1 MQKKRILLVLLT
13 LIISNLTHSQNSP
26 LSELKKAIAN
36 LQITEGMA
44 NSSYGICVMNAST
57 GEIIAQHDMNR
68 SLATASTMKII
79 TTATALSLLG
89 ENYQYKTVIEYDGE
103 IKDGVLNG
111 NVYIKGTGDPSLG
124 SDRFGAQNE
133 MNAILRSWGEEVK
146 KKGISKINGKIIGDA
161 TLFHS
166 QTIPDYW
173 PWADIGNYYGTGAT
187 GLSLN
192 ENMYKIHL
200 KTGKREGEPVQLLGW
215 EESMKHLTF
224 VNELTT
230 GAAGSGDNSYIYG
243 APYTT
248 LRYIRGTLPPNE
260 DDFVIKGSV
269 PNSEGYCAEM
279 FCDKLAEMGIATT
292 IGTGSM
298 SLEKIEGKIYDKP
311 RNPIYVQISPALKD
325 IVYWTN
331 QRSVNLFAECLMSTI
346 GLVKTGVAS
355 TKAGIDQVWKFWES
369 KGIPTEGM
377 FLMDGSG
384 LSPNNSVTA
393 FQMTSIL
400 RKMTAEPTF
409 GPFLT
414 SLPIAGKTGTLASMC
429 KETAAEGKIQAKSGY
444 MSRVRTYAG
453 YATTKSGKRLCFA
466 IFTNNYTDSA
476 KKMKERI
483 EELFVKMAELE

>member
-1 MQKKRILLVLLT
+1 MQNKSIFILFLT
-13 LIISNLTHSQNSP
+13 LIISNTTHSQISP

-36 LQITEGMA
+36 LQNAEGMA
-44 NSSYGICVMNAST
+44 NSSYGICVMNAAT
-57 GEIIAQHDMNR
+57 GDIIAQHDMNR
-68 SLATASTMKII
+68 SLPTASTMKII

-89 ENYQYKTVIEYDGE
+89 ENYQYKTTIEYDGE
-103 IKDGVLNG
+103 IVEGVLNG

-124 SDRFGAQNE
+124 SDRFGE
-133 MNAILRSWGEEVK
+133 GYSMNYILKVWAEELK
-146 KKGISKINGKIIGDA
+146 KKGIRKINGKVIGDA
-161 TLFHS
+161 TLFSS

-200 KTGKREGEPVQLLGW
+200 KTGKKEGDPVQLLGW

-224 VNELTT
+224 MNELKT
-230 GAAGSGDNSYIYG
+230 GEAGSGDNSYIYG

-279 FCDKLAEMGIATT
+279 FCDKLAELGVATT
-292 IGTGSM
+292 MGTGSM
-298 SLEKIEGKIYDKP
+298 TLDKLEGKAYNKP
-311 RNPIYVQISPALKD
+311 RSPIYVQNSPNLKD

-331 QRSVNLFAECLMSTI
+331 QKSVNLFAECLLSTI
-346 GLVKTGVAS
+346 GLAKTGVAS
-355 TKAGIDQVWKFWES
+355 TKSGIEEVWKFWEK

-384 LSPNNSVTA
+384 LSPNNCVTA
-393 FQMTSIL
+393 YQMTAIL
-400 RKMTAEPTF
+400 RKMTTEPVF
-409 GPFLT
+409 GNFLN

-453 YATTKSGKRLCFA
+453 YATTKSGKRLCFT
-466 IFTNNYTDSA
+466 IFTHNYTDSA
-476 KKMKERI
+476 KKMRERI
-483 EELFVKMAELE
+483 EELFVKMAEME